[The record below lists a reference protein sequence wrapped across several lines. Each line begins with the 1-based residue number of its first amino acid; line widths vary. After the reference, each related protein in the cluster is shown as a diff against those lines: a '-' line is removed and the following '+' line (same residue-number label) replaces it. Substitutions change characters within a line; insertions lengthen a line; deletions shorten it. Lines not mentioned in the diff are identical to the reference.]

1 MLVFVG
7 TCNRV
12 FLQESYVCLK
22 EEISGQIL
30 GFSLFKVSGSLMSV
44 DIVEMFFFCV
54 KVANTFYRKIVWCT
68 AESKPN
74 QKPLK
79 EHLMRCCFCGK
90 LAITFFCRRVLC
102 TMESKP
108 LTLQLHFTAEKCC
121 GLRRGNLIK
130 SHLKSIL

>member
-44 DIVEMFFFCV
+44 DIVEMFFCCI
-54 KVANTFYRKIVWCT
+54 KVAYTFYRKIVWCT
-68 AESKPN
+68 AEGKPN

-79 EHLMRCCFCGK
+79 EHLMRCCFCRK
-90 LAITFFCRRVLC
+90 LAITLFCRRVLC
-102 TMESKP
+102 TMERKL
-108 LTLQLHFTAEKCC
+108 LTLQLNFTAEERC